1 MNDLLYKKLEDI
13 CLDEKRA
20 IISGPFGSNISSKY
34 FVDKGIPVIRG
45 NNLSLSLDKFYDE
58 GFVYVTKKKADE
70 LNCYA
75 KKLDIIFTAAGTIGQ
90 VGLITNDTKYDCY
103 VISNKQIRARLDP
116 NKIDILYA
124 YYWFT
129 SPWIQKYLTSNN
141 KGSTVPLLSL
151 WEVKNLPI
159 IYPKSMSKQKK
170 ISNIIDK
177 ISKKIEL
184 NNKINDELEVMAKTV
199 YDYWFLQFEFPN
211 EEGKPYKSSGGKMV
225 WNDELKREIPEG
237 WINGHLKEYIK
248 NQKAGDW
255 GKENAIDNY
264 QKEVTCIRGADFSSI
279 TSFEKM
285 DMPRRFILEKNSFK
299 LLSVYDLLI
308 EISGGSPIQ
317 STGRIC
323 YINDAVLKR
332 FSTKL
337 ITSNFCKAISLTDN
351 NYFYWFY
358 MLWKTLYINN
368 VFFNYES
375 KTTGIKNL
383 LFDIMCEKY
392 PICKPPIQIIRL
404 YNQQVTPYF
413 NKIQQNIIE
422 NQELTSLR
430 DFLLPLLMNGQ
441 VGFKENK
448 AEG

>member
-1 MNDLLYKKLEDI
+1 MNKKYFLRELITIKNGKDY
-13 CLDEKRA
+13 RQYGNGTVPVYGTGG
-20 IISGPFGSNISSKY
+20 IISYINEAIYDKESILLPRKGSLKNIVYIDNPFWTVDTMYWSIINKDKVYPKYLFCYLSLLNLSALDSGSTLPSMTFESYYNIS
-34 FVDKGIPVIRG
+34 I
-45 NNLSLSLDKFYDE
+45 
-58 GFVYVTKKKADE
+58 
-70 LNCYA
+70 
-75 KKLDIIFTAAGTIGQ
+75 
-90 VGLITNDTKYDCY
+90 
-103 VISNKQIRARLDP
+103 
-116 NKIDILYA
+116 
-124 YYWFT
+124 
-129 SPWIQKYLTSNN
+129 
-141 KGSTVPLLSL
+141 
-151 WEVKNLPI
+151 NLPEMYI
-159 IYPKSMSKQKK
+159 QKK
-170 ISNIIDK
+170 IGDIYFKLKD
-177 ISKKIEL
+177 KIEL
-184 NNKINDELEVMAKTV
+184 NNKINNELEAMAKII

-225 WNDELKREIPEG
+225 WNKELKREIPEG

-441 VGFKENK
+441 VGFKEDK

>member
-1 MNDLLYKKLEDI
+1 MNKLKIKDIVYSVSETHPFNFEKLYAINTSDVFQGKIINTTMISTDELKGQFKKTIQSNDILFSEIRPINKHFAKVNLTDTKRYVVSTKLMVLRKHNINVDLDYFYYCLTNNVFLKILQSRAENRICSFPQITFDLLGEY
-13 CLDEKRA
+13 
-20 IISGPFGSNISSKY
+20 S
-34 FVDKGIPVIRG
+34 IPIPEMR
-45 NNLSLSLDKFYDE
+45 
-58 GFVYVTKKKADE
+58 
-70 LNCYA
+70 
-75 KKLDIIFTAAGTIGQ
+75 IQ
-90 VGLITNDTKYDCY
+90 
-103 VISNKQIRARLDP
+103 KQIAKTIK
-116 NKIDILYA
+116 NID
-124 YYWFT
+124 
-129 SPWIQKYLTSNN
+129 S
-141 KGSTVPLLSL
+141 
-151 WEVKNLPI
+151 
-159 IYPKSMSKQKK
+159 
-170 ISNIIDK
+170 
-177 ISKKIEL
+177 KIEF
-184 NNKINDELEVMAKTV
+184 NNKINDELENMAKTI

-225 WNDELKREIPEG
+225 WNDELKIEITEG
-237 WINGHLKEYIK
+237 WINGHLKEYIN

-255 GKENAIDNY
+255 GKENAINNY

>member
-1 MNDLLYKKLEDI
+1 MIYNLSQYNIHWKTKRLNQLGVFSRGKSKHRPRDDYRLFINGKYPLIQTSDIKKANLYVTSHVQEYNEFGLQQSKLWNKGTLCITIAANIADT
-13 CLDEKRA
+13 A
-20 IISGPFGSNISSKY
+20 IISYPMCFPDSVVGFLANKNESSELFMHYIFKYIQNNIKKTVRGSIQDNININYLEQLY
-34 FVDKGIPVIRG
+34 FKIP
-45 NNLSLSLDKFYDE
+45 E
-58 GFVYVTKKKADE
+58 KA
-70 LNCYA
+70 Y
-75 KKLDIIFTAAGTIGQ
+75 Q
-90 VGLITNDTKYDCY
+90 
-103 VISNKQIRARLDP
+103 
-116 NKIDILYA
+116 NKIVLIL
-124 YYWFT
+124 
-129 SPWIQKYLTSNN
+129 SS
-141 KGSTVPLLSL
+141 
-151 WEVKNLPI
+151 
-159 IYPKSMSKQKK
+159 
-170 ISNIIDK
+170 ID
-177 ISKKIEL
+177 KKIEL
-184 NNKINDELEVMAKTV
+184 NNKINTELEAMAKTI

-225 WNDELKREIPEG
+225 WNEELKREIPEG

-255 GKENAIDNY
+255 GKENAINNY

-441 VGFKENK
+441 VGFKGDK
-448 AEG
+448 AED

>member
-1 MNDLLYKKLEDI
+1 MNKFLKLTIGDIAYLGDGAHTKVQRYDKGILYLSAKNIKKGFIDYSEVDYISEKDFEKLFSETTNSIRDLKTNDILFSIIGSVGNVYLYKKNDRFGI
-13 CLDEKRA
+13 SSSIA
-20 IISGPFGSNISSKY
+20 IIRVHNS
-34 FVDKGIPVIRG
+34 
-45 NNLSLSLDKFYDE
+45 
-58 GFVYVTKKKADE
+58 YVE
-70 LNCYA
+70 
-75 KKLDIIFTAAGTIGQ
+75 
-90 VGLITNDTKYDCY
+90 V
-103 VISNKQIRARLDP
+103 
-116 NKIDILYA
+116 
-124 YYWFT
+124 
-129 SPWIQKYLTSNN
+129 KYLYWYLRSKFFSKLAQRVLSNSVQN
-141 KGSTVPLLSL
+141 YL
-151 WEVKNLPI
+151 NLPLI
-159 IYPKSMSKQKK
+159 RTLPIYFPDKLSIQKK
-170 ISNIIDK
+170 IVNILDNIDNK
-177 ISKKIEL
+177 IKL
-184 NNKINDELEVMAKTV
+184 NNKINNELKVIAKTI

-225 WNDELKREIPEG
+225 WNEELKREIPEG

-441 VGFKENK
+441 VGFKGDK

>member
-1 MNDLLYKKLEDI
+1 MSKILL
-13 CLDEKRA
+13 
-20 IISGPFGSNISSKY
+20 SNIVDINKSTFKINNTHKY
-34 FVDKGIPVIRG
+34 IYY
-45 NNLSLSLDKFYDE
+45 LD
-58 GFVYVTKKKADE
+58 
-70 LNCYA
+70 
-75 KKLDIIFTAAGTIGQ
+75 TAN
-90 VGLITNDTKYDCY
+90 ITQN
-103 VISNKQIRARLDP
+103 VISNIQKLYPQKDNIPSRAKRAVSNNTIIYSSVRPNLCHFGILSNIPSNMVVSTGFITIDVKNNNIDP
-116 NKIDILYA
+116 YYLFYLITTKEKIDYITNIANTSVSSYPSITPEILGNMEIEIIDNIYEQKRIGTLLKTIDNKI
-124 YYWFT
+124 
-129 SPWIQKYLTSNN
+129 K
-141 KGSTVPLLSL
+141 
-151 WEVKNLPI
+151 
-159 IYPKSMSKQKK
+159 
-170 ISNIIDK
+170 
-177 ISKKIEL
+177 L
-184 NNKINDELEVMAKTV
+184 NNKINDELEAMAKTM

-211 EEGKPYKSSGGKMV
+211 KEGKPYKSSGGKMV

-255 GKENAIDNY
+255 GKENAINNY

-422 NQELTSLR
+422 NQELISLR

-441 VGFKENK
+441 VGFKEDK

>member
-1 MNDLLYKKLEDI
+1 MNKVKLGDLVEFQRGYDLPKNKIQSGKYPVITSNGILGYHNEYK
-13 CLDEKRA
+13 
-20 IISGPFGSNISSKY
+20 SGPSVVIGRSGTTGNPQLINEKFWAHNTTLFIKDFKGNDIKYIYYLLLNTDINKMKSGSNIPTLNRNHLHLISINATT
-34 FVDKGIPVIRG
+34 DK
-45 NNLSLSLDKFYDE
+45 
-58 GFVYVTKKKADE
+58 
-70 LNCYA
+70 
-75 KKLDIIFTAAGTIGQ
+75 
-90 VGLITNDTKYDCY
+90 
-103 VISNKQIRARLDP
+103 
-116 NKIDILYA
+116 ILQRRIA
-124 YYWFT
+124 NT
-129 SPWIQKYLTSNN
+129 L
-141 KGSTVPLLSL
+141 
-151 WEVKNLPI
+151 
-159 IYPKSMSKQKK
+159 
-170 ISNIIDK
+170 SNIDN
-177 ISKKIEL
+177 KIEL
-184 NNKINDELEVMAKTV
+184 NNKINDEFEAMAKTI

-255 GKENAIDNY
+255 GKENAINNY